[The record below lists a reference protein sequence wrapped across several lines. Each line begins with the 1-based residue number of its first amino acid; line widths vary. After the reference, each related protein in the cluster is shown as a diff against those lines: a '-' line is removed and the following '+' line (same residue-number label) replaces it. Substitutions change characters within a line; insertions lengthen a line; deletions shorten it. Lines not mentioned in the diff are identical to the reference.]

1 MSGEAAE
8 IIDKKIHE
16 LPKKGNKRMVQKE
29 VLKSFIIAQQ
39 NLGNFNVLNPID
51 IRMEKN
57 EILNVLQKHNTARKT
72 IFPKS
77 WDIMESSKRPSN
89 IIFPST
95 F

>member
-1 MSGEAAE
+1 
-8 IIDKKIHE
+8 
-16 LPKKGNKRMVQKE
+16 MVQKE

-57 EILNVLQKHNTARKT
+57 EILNVLQKHNTARKN
-72 IFPKS
+72 IFSKS
-77 WDIMESSKRPSN
+77 WDIMESSKRPSS